1 MGIFSWIVVGLIAGL
16 LAKWI
21 MPGDQ
26 KAGFF
31 VTTALGIVGG
41 LVGGAVMSLIG
52 KETMTDFN
60 LTSLLVATFG
70 AILVIVVYGF
80 VRKSMKK

>member
-21 MPGDQ
+21 FPGDQ

-31 VTTALGIVGG
+31 VTMFLGIIGG
-41 LVGGAVMSLIG
+41 LLGGGVMTLITGENPVNGFSL
-52 KETMTDFN
+52 TA
-60 LTSLLVATFG
+60 LLVATLG
-70 AILVIVVYGF
+70 ALLVLFIYSLL
-80 VRKSMKK
+80 RKK